1 VKGTI
6 VVVEDE
12 ANIADLVGMYLE
24 REGFRVLKC
33 ATGAAG
39 LDAFKSQGPRLM
51 VLDVVVSLPLRGAPR
66 RPR

>member
-1 VKGTI
+1 
-6 VVVEDE
+6 
-12 ANIADLVGMYLE
+12 MYLE

-39 LDAFKSQGPRLM
+39 LEAFKSQRPRLM